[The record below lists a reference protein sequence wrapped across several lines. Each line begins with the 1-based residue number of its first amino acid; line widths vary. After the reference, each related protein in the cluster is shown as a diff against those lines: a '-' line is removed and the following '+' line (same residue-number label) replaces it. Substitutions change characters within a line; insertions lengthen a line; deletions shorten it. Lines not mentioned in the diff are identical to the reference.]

1 MTGLDST
8 PASASFT
15 RNAALDVPG
24 YEAYAVQED
33 ALDRFFIALAAESA
47 DGSVQASA
55 VSDGGQFARFY
66 AGTSYARSG
75 GFDRPPVDSS
85 GQEPIS
91 KLCRYLCRADQFGCA
106 AWPGNRCHSA
116 HSGRH
121 LALGGALPARAA
133 RQDSLTSLRELQEAA
148 QWRSSARFSLT
159 PSSNVNAGAD
169 SRYNT
174 VDGVPVTGLLSGSA
188 QALSGTIAT
197 LKAEGNRRLMT
208 RPGGQFFWMHGS
220 I

>member
-1 MTGLDST
+1 
-8 PASASFT
+8 
-15 RNAALDVPG
+15 
-24 YEAYAVQED
+24 
-33 ALDRFFIALAAESA
+33 
-47 DGSVQASA
+47 
-55 VSDGGQFARFY
+55 
-66 AGTSYARSG
+66 
-75 GFDRPPVDSS
+75 VDSS